1 LIELNSRLY
10 RLIRLQNMKHI
21 IIGDLHGRDTWRQV
35 SINKYDKVVFL
46 GDYVDSFTISNL
58 AIYENLKDIIHLK
71 KRNPNKIV
79 LLLGNHDIQYLY
91 FPRYQCSGFRPAM
104 QSQLTGLFNNHKDL
118 FQIAY
123 QKGNY
128 LFSHAGI
135 TNSWY
140 NDFLRLPIL
149 EKIKDKNDT
158 LADLLNKVDQTGQ
171 RYILHTAGYFRGGE
185 GNGGITWADKKETTM
200 DMLKGYHQVVGHT
213 IVDRVES
220 VSYTDRSITYIDVL
234 DKMSYFY
241 EVNC

>member
-1 LIELNSRLY
+1 
-10 RLIRLQNMKHI
+10 MKHI
-21 IIGDLHGRDTWRQV
+21 IIGDLHGRDTWREV
-35 SINKYDKVVFL
+35 SVKKYDKVVFL

-58 AIYENLKDIIHLK
+58 AIYENLKDIIRLK

-91 FPRYQCSGFRPAM
+91 FPRYQCSGFRPTM
-104 QSQLTGLFNNHKDL
+104 QNQLTSLFNNNKDL

-140 NDFLRLPIL
+140 NEFLRLPIL
-149 EKIKDKNDT
+149 EKIKDENDT
-158 LADLLNKVDQTGQ
+158 LADLLNKVDQTAQ

-185 GNGGITWADKKETTM
+185 GNGGITWADKKETTI

-213 IVDRVES
+213 IVDQVES
-220 VSYTDRSITYIDVL
+220 VKYTDRSVTYIDVL
-234 DKMSYFY
+234 DKLSYFH
-241 EVNC
+241 EVDC